1 MKTYLAVLSLVL
13 GLLLSYGIAWHLDS
27 EEPAERPSR
36 RLLSHKDDVAGAST
50 DASTNAP
57 LPDLETA
64 LNNAL
69 ENAPSTA
76 RDTEPDRAPSPAS
89 SPIPTSPRECSGLSS
104 QPTIGLSRDPNQDDC
119 DEWPSTTA
127 SPSRNDPTSER
138 KHDPRNALKDHR
150 KNGPHHAPQE

>member
-36 RLLSHKDDVAGAST
+36 RLLSHKGDVAGAST
-50 DASTNAP
+50 DAP
-57 LPDLETA
+57 PPDSETA
-64 LNNAL
+64 L
-69 ENAPSTA
+69 ETTFETAPSSA
-76 RDTEPDRAPSPAS
+76 RDTGPDRAPSPAS

-104 QPTIGLSRDPNQDDC
+104 QPTSIGLSRDPNQGDC

-138 KHDPRNALKDHR
+138 KHDPRNALKDNR
-150 KNGPHHAPQE
+150 KNGPHQAPQE